1 MLAWVASK
9 VARSDAD
16 VCDQL
21 AAVPALIAAP
31 IPMLT
36 ASSTSSVQ
44 YVERT
49 ERILVN
55 PERSVPP
62 KPARPEGGGRTGGR
76 GCFVGTALSDPPLV
90 AVVPHSGELL

>member
-9 VARSDAD
+9 VARSAAD

-44 YVERT
+44 
-49 ERILVN
+49 
-55 PERSVPP
+55 
-62 KPARPEGGGRTGGR
+62 
-76 GCFVGTALSDPPLV
+76 
-90 AVVPHSGELL
+90 